1 VVPEFTYVARK
12 ATGDKVTGSLAA
24 ASRQEVLAI
33 LASQSLFPV
42 EIRAE
47 APRRQ
52 LPGRRRIPMQLLA
65 ITYSQLADL
74 LRSGVPLLR
83 ALDVLRKQTAHARLS
98 EILSDIHDRVEDGTT
113 LGDAMARFEHVFGE
127 MAVSMIRAGGEG
139 GFLEEALARVAE
151 FTETQDD
158 LRRRTLGA
166 MAYPMMLAVVGLLVV
181 TGLVIF
187 VVPRFEQLFGRL
199 RERGELPALTD
210 WLLWLS
216 NLPWRWEF
224 WFPWGGG
231 ILGGLIL
238 GGAAIAR
245 WLQTDQG
252 RLWRDQMK
260 LRLPVAGG
268 IFLSL
273 SIARFCR
280 VLGTMLRNGVP
291 ILRSLQVASDA
302 AGNRVLTEAIKK
314 ATENIRAGQNLA
326 GPLAASGHFPPTIL
340 AMIAVAEESNTL
352 ETVLIQIADSLEKR
366 TWRQLD
372 LAVRLLEPVML
383 LLLAGAVLMV
393 LVGLLYPMFKMS
405 YAL

>member
-1 VVPEFTYVARK
+1 MPEFTYVARK

-98 EILSDIHDRVEDGTT
+98 EILSDIHDRVEDGAT
-113 LGDAMARFEHVFGE
+113 LGDAMARFEHLFGE

-166 MAYPMMLAVVGLLVV
+166 MAYPMMLAVVGMLVV

-231 ILGGLIL
+231 ILGGLLL
-238 GGAAIAR
+238 GGFALAR
-245 WLQTDQG
+245 WLQTEPG
-252 RLWRDQMK
+252 RLWRDHMK
-260 LRLPVAGG
+260 LRLPAAGG

-302 AGNRVLTEAIKK
+302 AGNRVLAEAIKK

>member
-1 VVPEFTYVARK
+1 VPEFTYVARK

-98 EILSDIHDRVEDGTT
+98 EILSDIHDRVEDGAT
-113 LGDAMARFEHVFGE
+113 LGDAMARFEHLFGE

-166 MAYPMMLAVVGLLVV
+166 MAYPMMLAVVGMLVV

-231 ILGGLIL
+231 ILGGLLL
-238 GGAAIAR
+238 GGFALAR
-245 WLQTDQG
+245 WLQTEPG
-252 RLWRDQMK
+252 RLWRDHMK
-260 LRLPVAGG
+260 LRLPAAGG

-302 AGNRVLTEAIKK
+302 AGNRVLAEAIKK

-405 YAL
+405 YTL

>member
-1 VVPEFTYVARK
+1 MPEFTYVARK
-12 ATGDKVTGSLAA
+12 PNGEKVTGTLAA
-24 ASRQEVLAI
+24 TSRQEVLAV
-33 LASQSLFPV
+33 LATQALFPV

-47 APRRQ
+47 APHRQ
-52 LPGRRRIPMQLLA
+52 LPARRRIPMQLLA
-65 ITYSQLADL
+65 ITYSQLSDL

-83 ALDVLRKQTAHARLS
+83 ALDVLRSQTAHPRLA
-98 EILSDIHDRVEDGTT
+98 EILSDIHDRVEDGAT

-166 MAYPMMLAVVGLLVV
+166 MAYPMMLAVVGFLVV
-181 TGLVIF
+181 TGLVLF

-210 WLLWLS
+210 GLLWLS
-216 NLPWRWEF
+216 NLPWRWDF
-224 WFPWGGG
+224 WFPWGGA
-231 ILGGLIL
+231 ILGGLIV
-238 GGAAIAR
+238 GGVALWR
-245 WLQTDQG
+245 WLQTEPG

-260 LRLPVAGG
+260 LHVPVAGG

-302 AGNRVLTEAIKK
+302 AGNRVLAEAIKK
-314 ATENIRAGQNLA
+314 ATENIRAGQTLS

-383 LLLAGAVLMV
+383 LLLAGAVLLV

>member
-1 VVPEFTYVARK
+1 MPEFTYVARK

-98 EILSDIHDRVEDGTT
+98 EILSDIHDRVEDGAT
-113 LGDAMARFEHVFGE
+113 LGDAMARFEHLFGE

-166 MAYPMMLAVVGLLVV
+166 MAYPMMLAVVGMLVV

-216 NLPWRWEF
+216 NLPWRWDF

-231 ILGGLIL
+231 ILGGLLL
-238 GGAAIAR
+238 GGFALAR
-245 WLQTDQG
+245 WLQTEPG
-252 RLWRDQMK
+252 RLWRDHMK
-260 LRLPVAGG
+260 LRLPAAGG

-302 AGNRVLTEAIKK
+302 AGNRVLAEAIKK

>member
-1 VVPEFTYVARK
+1 MPEFTYVARK

-83 ALDVLRKQTAHARLS
+83 ALDVLRKQTAHPRLA
-98 EILSDIHDRVEDGTT
+98 EILSDIHDRVEDGAT
-113 LGDAMARFEHVFGE
+113 LGDAMARFEHIFGE

-216 NLPWRWEF
+216 NLPWRWDF
-224 WFPWGGG
+224 WFPWGGAV
-231 ILGGLIL
+231 LGGLIL
-238 GGAAIAR
+238 GGAALGR
-245 WLQTDQG
+245 WLQTEPG
-252 RLWRDQMK
+252 RLWRDQVK

-302 AGNRVLTEAIKK
+302 AGNRVLAEAIKK

-383 LLLAGAVLMV
+383 LLLAGAVLLV

>member
-98 EILSDIHDRVEDGTT
+98 EILSDIHDRVENGTT

>member
-1 VVPEFTYVARK
+1 VPEFTYVARK

-83 ALDVLRKQTAHARLS
+83 ALDVLRKQTAHPRLA
-98 EILSDIHDRVEDGTT
+98 EILSDIHDRVEDGAT
-113 LGDAMARFEHVFGE
+113 LGDAMARFEHIFGE

-216 NLPWRWEF
+216 NLPWRWDF
-224 WFPWGGG
+224 WFPWGGAV
-231 ILGGLIL
+231 LGGLIL
-238 GGAAIAR
+238 GGAALGR
-245 WLQTDQG
+245 WLQTEPG
-252 RLWRDQMK
+252 RLWRDQVK

-302 AGNRVLTEAIKK
+302 AGNRVLAEAIKK

-383 LLLAGAVLMV
+383 LLLAGAVLLV

>member
-1 VVPEFTYVARK
+1 VPEFSYVARK
-12 ATGDKVTGSLAA
+12 ASGEKVTGTLAA
-24 ASRQEVLAI
+24 ASGQEAI
-33 LASQSLFPV
+33 ALLASQALFPL

-47 APRRQ
+47 ATRR
-52 LPGRRRIPMQLLA
+52 PMASRRRIPTQLLA

-83 ALDVLRKQTAHARLS
+83 SLDVLRKQTAHARLS
-98 EILSDIHDRVEDGTT
+98 EILSDIHDRVEDGAT

-166 MAYPMMLAVVGLLVV
+166 MAYPMMLAVVGMLVV
-181 TGLVIF
+181 TGLVVF

-210 WLLWLS
+210 WLLWS
-216 NLPWRWEF
+216 SHLPWRWDF
-224 WFPWGGG
+224 WVPWG
-231 ILGGLIL
+231 LGMLAGLIVVGL
-238 GGAAIAR
+238 VGWR
-245 WLQTDQG
+245 WWHSEAG
-252 RLWRDQMK
+252 HLWRDRLK
-260 LRLPVAGG
+260 LRIPIAGG
-268 IFLSL
+268 IFLGL

-280 VLGTMLRNGVP
+280 VLGTMLRNGVS

-302 AGNRVLTEAIKK
+302 AGNRVLAEAIKK

-326 GPLAASGHFPPTIL
+326 TPLATSGHFPPTIL

-352 ETVLIQIADSLEKR
+352 ETVLLNIADSLEKR
-366 TWRQLD
+366 IWRQLD

-383 LLLAGAVLMV
+383 LLLAGVVLLV
-393 LVGLLYPMFKMS
+393 LVALLYPMFKMS

>member
-1 VVPEFTYVARK
+1 MPEFTYVARK
-12 ATGDKVTGSLAA
+12 ASGEKVTGALAA
-24 ASRQEVLAI
+24 ATRQEVLAV
-33 LASQSLFPV
+33 LASQSLFPL

-47 APRRQ
+47 SPRRQ
-52 LPGRRRIPMQLLA
+52 FTSRRRIPMQLLA

-83 ALDVLRKQTAHARLS
+83 ALDVLRRQTAHVRLA
-98 EILSDIHDRVEDGTT
+98 EILSDIHDRVEDGAT
-113 LGDAMARFEHVFGE
+113 LGDAMARFEHLFGE

-166 MAYPMMLAVVGLLVV
+166 MAYPMMLAVVGILVV
-181 TGLVIF
+181 TGLVLF

-210 WLLWLS
+210 WLLWAS
-216 NLPWRWEF
+216 NLPWRWDF
-224 WFPWGGG
+224 WMPWGAG

-238 GGAAIAR
+238 GGAALWR
-245 WLQTDQG
+245 WLQTEPG

-260 LRLPVAGG
+260 LRLPVVGG

-302 AGNRVLTEAIKK
+302 AGNRVLAEAIKK

-326 GPLAASGHFPPTIL
+326 GPLASSGHFPPTVL

-383 LLLAGAVLMV
+383 LLLAGAVLLV

>member
-1 VVPEFTYVARK
+1 MPEFSYVARK
-12 ATGDKVTGSLAA
+12 ASGEKVTGALAA
-24 ASRQEVLAI
+24 ASRQEVLGV
-33 LASQSLFPV
+33 LASQALFPL

-47 APRRQ
+47 APRQR
-52 LPGRRRIPMQLLA
+52 LASRRRIPMQLLA

-83 ALDVLRKQTAHARLS
+83 SLDVLRKQTAHARLA
-98 EILSDIHDRVEDGTT
+98 EILSDIHDRVEDGST
-113 LGDAMARFEHVFGE
+113 LGDAMARFEHIFGE

-139 GFLEEALARVAE
+139 GFLEEALSRVAE

-158 LRRRTLGA
+158 LRRRTVGA
-166 MAYPMMLAVVGLLVV
+166 MAYPMMLAVVGMLVV
-181 TGLVIF
+181 TGLVVF

-210 WLLWLS
+210 WLLWSS
-216 NLPWRWEF
+216 NLPWRGDF
-224 WFPWGGG
+224 WFPWGLG
-231 ILGGLIL
+231 ILGGLII
-238 GGAAIAR
+238 GGLYGWR
-245 WLQTDQG
+245 WLHSEAG
-252 RLWRDQMK
+252 RLWRDRMK
-260 LRLPVAGG
+260 LRVPVAGG

-291 ILRSLQVASDA
+291 ILRSLQVASDS
-302 AGNRVLTEAIKK
+302 AGNRVLAEAIKK

-326 GPLAASGHFPPTIL
+326 VPLAASGHFPPTIL

-352 ETVLIQIADSLEKR
+352 ETVLLTIADSLEKR

-372 LAVRLLEPVML
+372 LAVRLLEPIML
-383 LLLAGAVLMV
+383 LLLAGAVLLV
-393 LVGLLYPMFKMS
+393 LVALLYPMFKMS

>member
-1 VVPEFTYVARK
+1 
-12 ATGDKVTGSLAA
+12 
-24 ASRQEVLAI
+24 
-33 LASQSLFPV
+33 
-42 EIRAE
+42 
-47 APRRQ
+47 
-52 LPGRRRIPMQLLA
+52 
-65 ITYSQLADL
+65 
-74 LRSGVPLLR
+74 
-83 ALDVLRKQTAHARLS
+83 
-98 EILSDIHDRVEDGTT
+98 
-113 LGDAMARFEHVFGE
+113 
-127 MAVSMIRAGGEG
+127 MIRAGGEG

-216 NLPWRWEF
+216 NLPWRWDF

-238 GGAAIAR
+238 GGVALGR
-245 WLQTDQG
+245 WLQTEPG
-252 RLWRDQMK
+252 RLWRDHMK

-302 AGNRVLTEAIKK
+302 AGNRVLAEAIKK

-383 LLLAGAVLMV
+383 LLLAGAVLLV

>member
-1 VVPEFTYVARK
+1 VARK

-98 EILSDIHDRVEDGTT
+98 EILSDIHDRVENGTT

>member
-1 VVPEFTYVARK
+1 M
-12 ATGDKVTGSLAA
+12 
-24 ASRQEVLAI
+24 
-33 LASQSLFPV
+33 LASQALFPL
-42 EIRAE
+42 EIESESPTRQI
-47 APRRQ
+47 AP
-52 LPGRRRIPMQLLA
+52 RRRIPMQLLA
-65 ITYSQLADL
+65 TTYSQLADL

-83 ALDVLRKQTAHARLS
+83 SLDVLRKQTAHPRLV
-98 EILSDIHDRVEDGTT
+98 EILSDIYDRVEDGAT

-158 LRRRTLGA
+158 LRRRTVGA
-166 MAYPMMLAVVGLLVV
+166 MAYPMMLAAVGFLVI
-181 TGLVIF
+181 TGLIVF

-199 RERGELPALTD
+199 RERGELPFLTD
-210 WLLWLS
+210 WLLWAS
-216 NLPWRWEF
+216 NLPWQWSF
-224 WFPWGGG
+224 WIPWGLGILAGG
-231 ILGGLIL
+231 IT
-238 GGAAIAR
+238 GAGMFWK

-252 RLWRDQMK
+252 HLWRDRLK
-260 LRLPVAGG
+260 LRLPIVGG
-268 IFLSL
+268 IFQSL
-273 SIARFCR
+273 AIARFCR

-291 ILRSLQVASDA
+291 ILRSLQVSSDA
-302 AGNRVLTEAIKK
+302 AGNRVLAQAIQK
-314 ATENIRAGQNLA
+314 ATENISAGQTLA
-326 GPLAASGHFPPTIL
+326 SPLASSGHFPPTIL

-352 ETVLIQIADSLEKR
+352 ETVLIHIADSLEKR

-393 LVGLLYPMFKMS
+393 LIALLYPMFKMS

>member
-1 VVPEFTYVARK
+1 VPEFTYVARK

-98 EILSDIHDRVEDGTT
+98 EILSDIHDRVEDGAT
-113 LGDAMARFEHVFGE
+113 LGDAMARFEHLFGE

-166 MAYPMMLAVVGLLVV
+166 MAYPMMLAVVGMLVV

-231 ILGGLIL
+231 ILGGLLL
-238 GGAAIAR
+238 GGFALAR
-245 WLQTDQG
+245 WLQTEPG
-252 RLWRDQMK
+252 RLWRDHMK
-260 LRLPVAGG
+260 LRLPAAGG

-302 AGNRVLTEAIKK
+302 AGNRVLAEAIKK

>member
-1 VVPEFTYVARK
+1 VPEFSYVARK
-12 ATGDKVTGSLAA
+12 ASGEKVTGALAA
-24 ASRQEVLAI
+24 ASRQEVLGV
-33 LASQSLFPV
+33 LASQALFPL

-47 APRRQ
+47 TARRP
-52 LPGRRRIPMQLLA
+52 LALRRRIPMQLLA

-83 ALDVLRKQTAHARLS
+83 SLDVLRKQTAHARLA
-98 EILSDIHDRVEDGTT
+98 EILSDIHDRVEDGAT

-139 GFLEEALARVAE
+139 GFLEEALSRVAE

-166 MAYPMMLAVVGLLVV
+166 MAYPVMLSVVGMLVV
-181 TGLVIF
+181 TGLVVF

-210 WLLWLS
+210 WLLWSS
-216 NLPWRWEF
+216 NLPWRWDF
-224 WFPWGGG
+224 WVPWGLG
-231 ILGGLIL
+231 ILGGVIF
-238 GGAAIAR
+238 GGFYGWR
-245 WLQTDQG
+245 WFHSEAG
-252 RLWRDQMK
+252 RLWRDRMK
-260 LRLPVAGG
+260 LRVPVAGG

-291 ILRSLQVASDA
+291 ILRSLQVASDS
-302 AGNRVLTEAIKK
+302 AGNRVLAEAIKK

-326 GPLAASGHFPPTIL
+326 VPLAASGHFPPTIL

-352 ETVLIQIADSLEKR
+352 ETVLLTIADSLEKR

-372 LAVRLLEPVML
+372 LAVRLLEPIML

-393 LVGLLYPMFKMS
+393 LVALLYPMFKMS

>member
-1 VVPEFTYVARK
+1 MPEFTYVARK

-98 EILSDIHDRVEDGTT
+98 EILSDIHDRVENGTT

>member
-1 VVPEFTYVARK
+1 MVPEFTYVARK

-47 APRRQ
+47 SPRRQ

>member
-1 VVPEFTYVARK
+1 VPEFTYVARK

-98 EILSDIHDRVEDGTT
+98 EILSDIHDRVEDGAT
-113 LGDAMARFEHVFGE
+113 LGDAMARFEHLFGE

-166 MAYPMMLAVVGLLVV
+166 MAYPMMLAVVGMLVV

-216 NLPWRWEF
+216 NLPWRWDF

-231 ILGGLIL
+231 ILGGLLL
-238 GGAAIAR
+238 GGFALAR
-245 WLQTDQG
+245 WLQTEPG
-252 RLWRDQMK
+252 RLWRDHMK
-260 LRLPVAGG
+260 LRLPAAGG

-302 AGNRVLTEAIKK
+302 AGNRVLAEAIKK

>member
-1 VVPEFTYVARK
+1 VARK

-98 EILSDIHDRVEDGTT
+98 EILSDIHDRVEDGAT
-113 LGDAMARFEHVFGE
+113 LGDAMARFEHLFGE

-166 MAYPMMLAVVGLLVV
+166 MAYPMMLAVVGMLVV

-231 ILGGLIL
+231 ILGGLLL
-238 GGAAIAR
+238 GGFALAR
-245 WLQTDQG
+245 WLQTEPG
-252 RLWRDQMK
+252 RLWRDHMK
-260 LRLPVAGG
+260 LRLPAAGG

-302 AGNRVLTEAIKK
+302 AGNRVLAEAIKK